1 MSFFT
6 LTYIKNPANSTHFLN
21 KMYRNMQTMRHFQPI
36 WSLIV
41 VVDNMWLVV
50 VNKYPS
56 DTPQGYWCSVSVV
69 FVVVV
74 NVFVVVAVVYVV
86 VVVNVVVAGLIV
98 ALLLFILCLD
108 VVNRCSPGGYC

>member
-1 MSFFT
+1 
-6 LTYIKNPANSTHFLN
+6 
-21 KMYRNMQTMRHFQPI
+21 
-36 WSLIV
+36 
-41 VVDNMWLVV
+41 MWLVV
-50 VNKYPS
+50 VNKYPTN
-56 DTPQGYWCSVSVV
+56 TPQGYWCSVV
-69 FVVVV
+69 VVVV